1 VILSRRFL
9 APIVLC
15 ALVAV
20 AACSKQQSQTTA
32 PSPSPSA
39 TAELTAAPSASPAA
53 DLSASPASSGEASA
67 GPTPEPTPTPT
78 ASPVPNL
85 LEVDNGTVLRA
96 YPATATNPRAIAPGG
111 FPVTDKDAGPWVV
124 LYELPGVA
132 TLTSLSAEVPAKNET
147 GKGSTVTFAL
157 STTSATSGF
166 SDVGTVSSVASPQPQ
181 SIALNGQHARWV
193 RVTANRTG
201 TVQPFSGIGVY
212 GTIAPPP
219 TNAVAGTYVQY
230 ANPYD
235 QGAFRQAPNETD
247 PWYLNVVNTG
257 NGGING
263 MQCFAGHLGDA
274 YPGTFDGRTWQWK
287 RSNGAGAYVVNDEGT
302 LLVGTQGPL
311 TYWVRTPLR
320 PKFCVPQVVGSGST
334 NVLVLETASF
344 TGLYPI
350 ATETAKSFPKLR
362 FTRIGAAMVD
372 QALLNSASTVIFN
385 GLCNADDLFA
395 PAQNDA
401 IAQWVQA
408 GHKLM
413 IYDADECGRPTH
425 YSVLPYQF
433 TSNNPGAHGAKGDRL
448 ILVEDD
454 SLGTSDKTDK
464 AHFFDPLVYAKNP
477 NQLGDANTVTTQDPH
492 WCGHLF
498 GTNVNHVNGFM
509 QMYAPYGKGL
519 IVYDGF
525 DQDDGSVPSYQR
537 VRQLELDQPVPPDL
551 PCTQK
556 ASLGFI
562 IQPNRDGTFVPGKVV
577 TKPFAMEL
585 LANQGWKGHVNV
597 TTSGD
602 FRASVTPN
610 SFDVNGNTQPLKIA
624 VSIPAN
630 AKPGTY
636 AIIVNGDGGAGQS
649 AQATIQLHAAIPM
662 MKQIKSQRR
671 IRIYGIHFDVDKATI
686 KPQSEPVI
694 AQIAQVMQQD
704 KTLRFRV
711 EGHTDSDGGLAHNQV
726 LSQHRAESV
735 VSDLVKRYHI
745 AKSRL
750 VPVGYGYSKPVAPNT
765 TSAGKALNRRVE
777 LFLLSGK

>member
-39 TAELTAAPSASPAA
+39 TAELTAAPSASPGLDASAA
-53 DLSASPASSGEASA
+53 PGSSAAASA
-67 GPTPEPTPTPT
+67 GPTAEPTPTPT
-78 ASPVPNL
+78 ASPVANL
-85 LEVDNGTVLRA
+85 LSVQNGTVLRA
-96 YPATATNPRAIAPGG
+96 YPAAADNPGAIALAG
-111 FPVTDKDAGPWVV
+111 FSAGAQAAGPWVFV
-124 LYELPGVA
+124 YEFPGVT
-132 TLTSLSAEVPAKNET
+132 TLTSLSAEVPMKSDT
-147 GKGSTVTFAL
+147 GQGSTVTFAL
-157 STTSATSGF
+157 STTSATAGF

-181 SIALNGQHARWV
+181 SIALSNQRARWV

-201 TVQPFSGIGVY
+201 TAQPFASIGAY

-219 TNAVAGTYVQY
+219 ANAVAGTYVQY
-230 ANPYD
+230 ENPYD

-247 PWYLNVVNTG
+247 PWYLQVVTAG

-263 MQCFAGHLGDA
+263 EQCFNGHLGAA

-287 RSNGAGAYVVNDEGT
+287 RSDNSGAFVVNDEGT

-311 TYWVRTPLR
+311 TYWVRTPQR
-320 PKFCVPQVVGSGST
+320 PKFCVPQVVGSGAT
-334 NVLVLETASF
+334 NVLVLETGSF
-344 TGLYPI
+344 NGLYPI
-350 ATETAKSFPKLR
+350 DPDSVKSFPKLQ
-362 FTRIGAAMVD
+362 FTRIGAGMVD
-372 QALLNSASTVIFN
+372 QTLLSAASTVIFN
-385 GLCNADDLFA
+385 GLCNADDLFS
-395 PAQNDA
+395 PVQNDM

-525 DQDDGSVPSYQR
+525 DQDDGRVPSYQR
-537 VRQLELDQPVPPDL
+537 VRQLELAQPVPPDL

-556 ASLGFI
+556 ASLAFV
-562 IQPNRDGTFVPGKVV
+562 IQPNRDASFVPGKAA
-577 TKPFAMEL
+577 TPKFAMEL
-585 LANQGWKGHVNV
+585 LANQGWKGHITM

-602 FRASVTPN
+602 FRAAVTPS
-610 SFDVNGNTQPLKIA
+610 SFDVNGTTEALA
-624 VSIPAN
+624 VAVTIPAS

-636 AIIVNGDGGAGQS
+636 AIIVNGDGGNGQT
-649 AQATIQLHAAIPM
+649 AQATIQLHAAIPLV
-662 MKQIKSQRR
+662 KQIKSQRR

-694 AQIAQVMQQD
+694 AQIAQVMQQN
-704 KTLRFRV
+704 KSWRFRV

-735 VSDLVKRYHI
+735 VNDLVKRYHI

-777 LFLLSGK
+777 LFLLSGH